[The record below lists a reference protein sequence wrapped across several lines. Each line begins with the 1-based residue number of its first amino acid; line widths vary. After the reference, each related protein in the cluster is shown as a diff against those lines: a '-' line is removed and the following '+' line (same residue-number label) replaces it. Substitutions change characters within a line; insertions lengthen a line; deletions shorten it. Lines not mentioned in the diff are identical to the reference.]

1 MPEYHD
7 LAVRLY
13 RRPDWRGH
21 AKRKCYALF
30 AVGRVRDHAAA
41 DGAAEISRPQLI
53 AGLGDGLLLHQ
64 LRHYIPLWS
73 KLRATLPQKTGPEKL
88 CGVLERPGYLSDATR
103 RRAGAGTRRP

>member
-1 MPEYHD
+1 MRPPGRLSDAHEATVNTDTGVKVKRSEVAPAEH
-7 LAVRLY
+7 VRVVELQP
-13 RRPDWRGH
+13 R
-21 AKRKCYALF
+21 
-30 AVGRVRDHAAA
+30 
-41 DGAAEISRPQLI
+41 
-53 AGLGDGLLLHQ
+53 GLGDGLLLHQ